1 MEPLY
6 FGPGERLFGCYHA
19 PASGSPRGNGVALVL
34 VHPGGHEYLQFHR
47 VLRQLAVML
56 AEAGFPVLRFD
67 LRGCGDSLGDDTDW
81 SLATWAEDVGHALGE
96 AKRRAGVP
104 RAGLVGLRL
113 GATIAASAASAR
125 DDVESLV
132 LWDPVLAGARHLE
145 ELDAGHASM
154 LGYAHVLPRRDETRR
169 EVLGYALPATLAAE
183 VQAIDLLAASRR
195 PAPRVL
201 VVESNEAV
209 AQGPLAARL
218 EELGAAAELQSF
230 SNPHLWVWTE
240 DFAKVHVP
248 HKILQ
253 AITAWASRGVPA

>member
-19 PASGSPRGNGVALVL
+19 PATGSPRGNGVALVL

-67 LRGCGDSLGDDTDW
+67 LRGCGDSLGDESDW
-81 SLATWAEDVGHALGE
+81 SLGAWSEDIGTALDE
-96 AKRRAGVP
+96 ARERAGVP
-104 RAGLVGLRL
+104 RAGLIGLRL
-113 GATIAASAASAR
+113 GATLSAATAAAR

-132 LWDPVLAGARHLE
+132 LWDPVLSGTRHLE

-154 LGYAHVLPRRDETRR
+154 LGYAHVLPRKDETRR
-169 EVLGYALPATLAAE
+169 EVLGYALPAPLLSE
-183 VQAIDLLAASRR
+183 VQAIDLLAESRR
-195 PAPRVL
+195 PAPRTL

-209 AQGPLAARL
+209 AQEPLRARL
-218 EELGAAAELQSF
+218 EELDAKAELQSF

-253 AITAWASRGVPA
+253 AVTAWMSQGVPA